1 MFREDFMDDI
11 FEQNV
16 YDINREMIGKERQ
29 ELQNIP
35 QCDLKLLDERI
46 ANCKKIAHC
55 KKMTSTKKIS
65 LLHEHVSVNR
75 ARLEKRREIAQ
86 FHQMHRRVLELR
98 HNPEAT
104 RGKKMPKVQ
113 SMHLQHLKYTLGSKL
128 QQEELLKRQIQNL
141 RAQIG
146 YTDDQHWGLENH
158 IKQLEKSLS
167 TRNEAKRLRLYSDLL
182 VELLS
187 LDEEILNTQNDVE
200 WAEKVQGNQQV
211 KRVVRKILRNDY
223 TLQKLDQL
231 RCEPEFEEKYTALV
245 AKQQHNRKRLETLVA
260 SCSPN

>member
-16 YDINREMIGKERQ
+16 YDIDREMVGKERQ

-46 ANCKKIAHC
+46 ANCKK
-55 KKMTSTKKIS
+55 MTSAKKIS
-65 LLHEHVSVNR
+65 LLQEHVSVNR

-104 RGKKMPKVQ
+104 RGKKLPKVQ

-187 LDEEILNTQNDVE
+187 LDEEILNMQNDVE
-200 WAEKVQGNQQV
+200 WAEKVQGNQQI

-231 RCEPEFEEKYTALV
+231 RCDPEFEEKYTALV

>member
-16 YDINREMIGKERQ
+16 YDINREMVGKERQ

-46 ANCKKIAHC
+46 ANCKK
-55 KKMTSTKKIS
+55 MTSAKKIS
-65 LLHEHVSVNR
+65 LLQEHVSVNR

-104 RGKKMPKVQ
+104 RGKKLPKVQ

-187 LDEEILNTQNDVE
+187 LDEEILNMQNDVE
-200 WAEKVQGNQQV
+200 WAEKVQGNQQI

-231 RCEPEFEEKYTALV
+231 RCDPEFEEKYTALV